1 MAASATFNGGAGG
14 PVLPAPLREDPEN
27 QLRLAEAGSQSPR
40 FMAYDWLK
48 GVADEYDVIVIGS
61 GLGGLTGANV
71 LAKAGHR
78 VLLLEHHYQ
87 FGGLAT
93 WFTRKGGHI
102 FDISLHGFPIGMIKS
117 CRKYWTKEIADA
129 IVQLKE
135 IRFINPQMDVR
146 TTFTREDYTRVLVE
160 QFKVDRALVEKFYD
174 HLRSMNFYDNNPET
188 TGQMLERFFPGRDD
202 VKRLLME
209 PIAYANGSTM
219 DDPAITY
226 GIVFSNFMGSGVYSF
241 RGGSDVLIEKM
252 TAELRRN
259 GVEIR
264 KKVLVDRILLKE
276 RDGRKVAAG
285 VVAKSGRVVRAKA
298 VLSNANIMNT
308 VFRLAG
314 EENVPADYAAA
325 ARAVRIN
332 SSSCQVYLGI
342 RKGETIPH
350 IGDLVFTSANPHFS
364 SEELTDFRTTS
375 RTFSVYYPDTR
386 PGSDR
391 YTVVV
396 SINSLYADWQ
406 KLTEEEYAAHKQRLI
421 DESIDA
427 LERYIPGVR
436 AKIDWAEAATPRTVE
451 RYTTHMAGTSFGT
464 KFEGLKVSM
473 DLPEKIPGLFHAGS
487 VGIIMSGW
495 LGTINYGVIV
505 ANKIDQYLFARK
517 NAASAAAPVSPA

>member
-1 MAASATFNGGAGG
+1 
-14 PVLPAPLREDPEN
+14 
-27 QLRLAEAGSQSPR
+27 
-40 FMAYDWLK
+40 MAYDWLK

-71 LAKAGHR
+71 LAKAGHK

-102 FDISLHGFPIGMIKS
+102 FDISLHGFPVGMIKS

-129 IVQLKE
+129 IVQLKD
-135 IRFINPQMDVR
+135 IRFVNPQMDVW

-160 QFKVDRALVEKFYD
+160 QFQLDPAHVEKFYD
-174 HLRSMNFYDNNPET
+174 YLRGMNYYDNNPET

-209 PIAYANGSTM
+209 PIAYANGSTLN
-219 DDPAITY
+219 DPAITY
-226 GIVFSNFMGSGVYSF
+226 GIVFSNFMGSGVYTF

-252 TAELRRN
+252 IAELKHN
-259 GVEIR
+259 GVEVR
-264 KKVLVDRILLKE
+264 KKVLVDKILVEE
-276 RDGRKVAAG
+276 RDGRKVACG
-285 VVAKSGRVVRAKA
+285 IVASSGRVIRAKA
-298 VLSNANIMNT
+298 VLSNASIKNT
-308 VFRLAG
+308 IFRLAG
-314 EENVPADYAAA
+314 EASFPAGYVADAQ
-325 ARAVRIN
+325 AVRIN

-342 RKGETIPH
+342 RKGETLPH
-350 IGDLVFTSANPHFS
+350 IGDLVFTSGNPKFS
-364 SEELTDFRTTS
+364 SEELTDFHTTS
-375 RTFSVYYPDTR
+375 RTFSMYYPDTR

-396 SINSLYADWQ
+396 SLNGRYGDWQ
-406 KLTEEEYAAHKQRLI
+406 KLGDEEYEREKNRLI
-421 DESIDA
+421 EEAIVT
-427 LERYIPGVR
+427 LEKVIPGVR
-436 AKIDWAEAATPRTVE
+436 GKIDWKEAATPRTIE
-451 RYTTHMAGTSFGT
+451 RYTTHMGGTAFGT

-473 DLPEKIPGLFHAGS
+473 DLPEKLPGLYHAGS

-505 ANKIDQYLFARK
+505 ANKIDQALFRQRQPATT
-517 NAASAAAPVSPA
+517 AAKP

>member
-1 MAASATFNGGAGG
+1 
-14 PVLPAPLREDPEN
+14 
-27 QLRLAEAGSQSPR
+27 
-40 FMAYDWLK
+40 MAYDWLK

-87 FGGLAT
+87 YGGLAT

-117 CRKYWTKEIADA
+117 CRKYWTKEIADS
-129 IVQLKE
+129 IVQLKD
-135 IRFINPQMDVR
+135 IRFVNPQMDVW

-160 QFKVDRALVEKFYD
+160 QFKLDRALVERFYD

-209 PIAYANGSTM
+209 PIAYANGSTL

-226 GIVFSNFMGSGVYSF
+226 GIVFSNFMGAGVYTF
-241 RGGSDVLIEKM
+241 RGGSDLLIEKM
-252 TAELRRN
+252 VEELKRN
-259 GVEIR
+259 GVELR
-264 KKVLVDRILLKE
+264 KKVLVDRILVEE
-276 RDGRKVAAG
+276 RDGRKVACG
-285 VVAKSGRVVRAKA
+285 IVASSGRIIRAKA
-298 VLSNANIMNT
+298 VLSNANIKNT
-308 VFRLAG
+308 IFRLAR
-314 EENVPADYAAA
+314 EENFAPDYVAA

-342 RKGETIPH
+342 RKGESIPH
-350 IGDLVFTSANPHFS
+350 IGDLVFTSENPKFS
-364 SEELTDFRTTS
+364 SEELTDFHTTS

-396 SINSLYADWQ
+396 SLNGHYGDWQ
-406 KLTEEEYAAHKQRLI
+406 KLSEADYEREKQRLI
-421 DESIDA
+421 DESVTA
-427 LERYIPGVR
+427 LERYIPGVT
-436 AKIDWAEAATPRTVE
+436 AKIDWKEAATPRTIE
-451 RYTTHMAGTSFGT
+451 RYTTHAGGTSFGT

-473 DLPEKIPGLFHAGS
+473 DLPEQLPGLFHAGS

-505 ANKIDQYLFARK
+505 ANKIDKALFAQKR
-517 NAASAAAPVSPA
+517 AAPSAA

>member
-1 MAASATFNGGAGG
+1 
-14 PVLPAPLREDPEN
+14 
-27 QLRLAEAGSQSPR
+27 
-40 FMAYDWLK
+40 MAYDWLK

-102 FDISLHGFPIGMIKS
+102 FDISLHGFPVGMIKS

-129 IVQLKE
+129 IVPLKD
-135 IRFINPQMDVR
+135 IRFVNPQMDVW
-146 TTFTREDYTRVLVE
+146 TTFTRDDYTRVLVE
-160 QFKVDRALVEKFYD
+160 KFGLDRAHVEKFYD
-174 HLRSMNFYDNNPET
+174 YLRSMNFYDNNPET
-188 TGQMLERFFPGRDD
+188 TGEMLERFFPGRDD

-209 PIAYANGSTM
+209 PIAYANGSTL

-226 GIVFSNFMGSGVYSF
+226 GIVFSNFMGAGVYTF
-241 RGGSDVLIEKM
+241 RGGSDDLIEKM
-252 TAELRRN
+252 VAELKRN
-259 GVEIR
+259 GVELR
-264 KKVLVDRILLKE
+264 KKVLVEKILVE
-276 RDGRKVAAG
+276 EHDGRKVACG
-285 VVAKSGRVVRAKA
+285 VVAANGRIIRAKA
-298 VLSNANIMNT
+298 VLSNANIKNT
-308 VFRLAG
+308 IFRLGG
-314 EENVPADYAAA
+314 EENFPPDYLSA

-342 RKGETIPH
+342 KKGERIPH
-350 IGDLVFTSANPHFS
+350 IGDLVFTSANSHFS
-364 SEELTDFRTTS
+364 STELTDFRTTS
-375 RTFSVYYPDTR
+375 RTFSVYYPETR

-396 SINSLYADWQ
+396 SLNGQYGDWAT
-406 KLTEEEYAAHKQRLI
+406 LSESDYEREKQRLI
-421 DESIDA
+421 DESIAA
-427 LERYIPGVR
+427 LEKFIPDVR
-436 AKIDWAEAATPRTVE
+436 AKIDWMEAATPRTIE
-451 RYTTHMAGTSFGT
+451 RYTTHFSGTSFGT

-473 DLPEKIPGLFHAGS
+473 DLPEKLPGLFHAGS

-505 ANKIDQYLFARK
+505 ANKIDKALFAMK
-517 NAASAAAPVSPA
+517 QAAPSAA

>member
-1 MAASATFNGGAGG
+1 
-14 PVLPAPLREDPEN
+14 
-27 QLRLAEAGSQSPR
+27 
-40 FMAYDWLK
+40 MAYDWLK

-87 FGGLAT
+87 YGGLAT

-102 FDISLHGFPIGMIKS
+102 FDISLHGFPNGMIKS
-117 CRKYWTKEIADA
+117 CRKYWTKEIADS
-129 IVQLKE
+129 IVQLKD
-135 IRFINPQMDVR
+135 IRFVNPQMDVW

-160 QFKVDRALVEKFYD
+160 QFKLERAHVERFYD

-209 PIAYANGSTM
+209 PIAYANGSTL

-226 GIVFSNFMGSGVYSF
+226 GIVFSNFMGAGVFTF
-241 RGGSDVLIEKM
+241 RGGSDLLIEQM
-252 TAELRRN
+252 VTELKRN
-259 GVEIR
+259 GVELR
-264 KKVLVDRILLKE
+264 KKVLVDRILVEE
-276 RDGRKVAAG
+276 RDGLKVACG
-285 VVAKSGRVVRAKA
+285 IVARNGRVIRAKA
-298 VLSNANIMNT
+298 VLSNANIWNT
-308 VFRLAG
+308 IFRLAG
-314 EENVPADYAAA
+314 EENFAPEYVAA

-342 RKGETIPH
+342 RKGESIPH
-350 IGDLVFTSANPHFS
+350 IGDLVFTSANPVFS
-364 SEELTDFRTTS
+364 SRELTDFHTTS
-375 RTFSVYYPDTR
+375 RTFSVYYPETR

-396 SINSLYADWQ
+396 SLNGHYGDWQ
-406 KLTEEEYAAHKQRLI
+406 KLSDEEYEREKQRLI
-421 DESIDA
+421 DESVAA
-427 LERYIPGVR
+427 LEQYIPGVA
-436 AKIDWAEAATPRTVE
+436 AKIDWKEAATPRTIE
-451 RYTTHMAGTSFGT
+451 RYTTHAGGTSFGT

-473 DLPEKIPGLFHAGS
+473 DLPEQLPGLFHAGS

-505 ANKIDQYLFARK
+505 ANKIDKALFAQKR
-517 NAASAAAPVSPA
+517 AAPAVA

>member
-1 MAASATFNGGAGG
+1 
-14 PVLPAPLREDPEN
+14 
-27 QLRLAEAGSQSPR
+27 
-40 FMAYDWLK
+40 MAYDWLK

-71 LAKAGHR
+71 LAKAGHK

-102 FDISLHGFPIGMIKS
+102 FDISLHGFPVGMIKS
-117 CRKYWTKEIADA
+117 CRKYWTKEISDA
-129 IVQLKE
+129 IAQLKD
-135 IRFINPQMDVR
+135 IRFVNPQMDVW

-160 QFKVDRALVEKFYD
+160 QFHLEPAHVEQFYD
-174 HLRSMNFYDNNPET
+174 YLRGMNYYDNNPET

-209 PIAYANGSTM
+209 PIAYANGSTLN
-219 DDPAITY
+219 DPAITY
-226 GIVFSNFMGSGVYSF
+226 GIVFSNFMGSGVYTF

-252 TAELRRN
+252 IAELKHN
-259 GVEIR
+259 GVEVR
-264 KKVLVDRILLKE
+264 KKVLVDKILVE
-276 RDGRKVAAG
+276 EIDGRKVACG
-285 VVAKSGRVVRAKA
+285 IVASSGRVIRAKA
-298 VLSNANIMNT
+298 VLSNASIKNT
-308 VFRLAG
+308 IFRLAG
-314 EENVPADYAAA
+314 EASFPADYVADAQ
-325 ARAVRIN
+325 AVRIN

-350 IGDLVFTSANPHFS
+350 IGDLVFTSGNPKFS
-364 SEELTDFRTTS
+364 SEELTDFHTTS
-375 RTFSVYYPDTR
+375 RTFSMYYPDTR

-396 SINSLYADWQ
+396 SFNGRYGDWQ
-406 KLTEEEYAAHKQRLI
+406 KLGDEEYEREKNRLI
-421 DESIDA
+421 EEAIVT
-427 LERYIPGVR
+427 LEKFIPGVR
-436 AKIDWAEAATPRTVE
+436 GKIDWKEAATPRTIE
-451 RYTTHMAGTSFGT
+451 RYTTHVGGTAFGT

-473 DLPEKIPGLFHAGS
+473 DLPEKLPGLYHAGS

-505 ANKIDQYLFARK
+505 ANKIDQALFRHRQPATT
-517 NAASAAAPVSPA
+517 AAKP

>member
-1 MAASATFNGGAGG
+1 
-14 PVLPAPLREDPEN
+14 
-27 QLRLAEAGSQSPR
+27 
-40 FMAYDWLK
+40 MAYDWLK

-71 LAKAGHR
+71 LAKAGHK

-102 FDISLHGFPIGMIKS
+102 FDISLHGFPVGMIKS
-117 CRKYWTKEIADA
+117 CRKYWTKEISDA
-129 IVQLKE
+129 IAQLKD
-135 IRFINPQMDVR
+135 IRFVNPQMDVW

-160 QFKVDRALVEKFYD
+160 QFHLEPAHVEKFYD
-174 HLRSMNFYDNNPET
+174 YLRGMNYYDNNPET

-209 PIAYANGSTM
+209 PIAYANGSTLN
-219 DDPAITY
+219 DPAITY
-226 GIVFSNFMGSGVYSF
+226 GIVFSNFMGSGVYTF

-252 TAELRRN
+252 IAELKHN
-259 GVEIR
+259 GVEVR
-264 KKVLVDRILLKE
+264 KKVLVDKILVE
-276 RDGRKVAAG
+276 EIDGRKVACG
-285 VVAKSGRVVRAKA
+285 IVASSGRVIRAKA
-298 VLSNANIMNT
+298 VLSNASIKNT
-308 VFRLAG
+308 IFRLAG
-314 EENVPADYAAA
+314 EASFPADYVADAQ
-325 ARAVRIN
+325 AVRIN

-350 IGDLVFTSANPHFS
+350 IGDLVFTSGNPKFS
-364 SEELTDFRTTS
+364 SEELTDFHTTS
-375 RTFSVYYPDTR
+375 RTFSMYYPDTR

-396 SINSLYADWQ
+396 SFNGRYGDWQ
-406 KLTEEEYAAHKQRLI
+406 KLGDEEYEREKNRLI
-421 DESIDA
+421 EEAIVT
-427 LERYIPGVR
+427 LEKFIPGVR
-436 AKIDWAEAATPRTVE
+436 GKIDWKEAATPRTIE
-451 RYTTHMAGTSFGT
+451 RYTTHVGGTAFGT

-473 DLPEKIPGLFHAGS
+473 DLPEKLPGLYHAGS

-505 ANKIDQYLFARK
+505 ANKIDQALFRHRQPATT
-517 NAASAAAPVSPA
+517 AAKP

>member
-1 MAASATFNGGAGG
+1 MPDDLMAGYSAGG
-14 PVLPAPLREDPEN
+14 GKAPC
-27 QLRLAEAGSQSPR
+27 AGQRGAFTPR
-40 FMAYDWLK
+40 PSMAYDWLK

-102 FDISLHGFPIGMIKS
+102 FDISLHGFPVGMIKS
-117 CRKYWTKEIADA
+117 CRKYWSKEISEA
-129 IVQLKE
+129 IVPLKD
-135 IRFINPQMDVR
+135 IRFVNPQMDVW

-160 QFKVDRALVEKFYD
+160 QFKLERAHVERFYD
-174 HLRSMNFYDNNPET
+174 HLRSMNYYDHNPET

-209 PIAYANGSTM
+209 PISYANGSTL

-226 GIVFSNFMGSGVYSF
+226 GIVFSNFMGSGVYTF

-252 TAELRRN
+252 IAELKKN
-259 GVEIR
+259 GVEVR
-264 KKVLVDRILLKE
+264 KKVMVEKILIEE
-276 RDGRKVAAG
+276 RDGRKCAAG
-285 VVAKSGRVVRAKA
+285 IVATSGRVIRAKA
-298 VLSNANIMNT
+298 VLSNANLKNT
-308 VFRLAG
+308 ILKLG
-314 EENVPADYAAA
+314 GTENFSPEYVAAA
-325 ARAVRIN
+325 AAVRTN
-332 SSSCQVYLGI
+332 TSSCQVYLGI
-342 RKGETIPH
+342 RKGETLPH

-364 SEELTDFRTTS
+364 SEELVDLHTTS

-396 SINSLYADWQ
+396 SLNARYAGWKNLSD
-406 KLTEEEYAAHKQRLI
+406 EDYAKHKARLI
-421 DESIDA
+421 EESIVA
-427 LERYIPGVR
+427 LEKHIPGVR
-436 AKIDWAEAATPRTVE
+436 ARIDWMEAATPRTVE
-451 RYTTHMAGTSFGT
+451 RYTTHLGGASFGT

-473 DLPEKIPGLFHAGS
+473 DLPDQMPGLYHAGS

-505 ANKIDQYLFARK
+505 ANKIDQQLFQR
-517 NAASAAAPVSPA
+517 SAKTPAP

>member
-1 MAASATFNGGAGG
+1 
-14 PVLPAPLREDPEN
+14 
-27 QLRLAEAGSQSPR
+27 
-40 FMAYDWLK
+40 MAYDWLK

-87 FGGLAT
+87 YGGLAT

-102 FDISLHGFPIGMIKS
+102 FDISLHGFPVGMIKS
-117 CRKYWTKEIADA
+117 CRKYWTKEIADS
-129 IVQLKE
+129 IVQLKH
-135 IRFINPQMDVR
+135 IRFVNPQMDVW

-160 QFKVDRALVEKFYD
+160 QFGLERAHVESFYE
-174 HLRSMNFYDNNPET
+174 HLRGMNFYDNNPET

-209 PIAYANGSTM
+209 PIAYANGSTQ

-226 GIVFSNFMGSGVYSF
+226 GIVFSNFMGSGVYTF

-252 TAELRRN
+252 IAELKKN
-259 GVEIR
+259 GVETR
-264 KKVLVDRILLKE
+264 KKVLVEKILVEE
-276 RDGRKVAAG
+276 RNGQKIACG
-285 VVAKSGRVVRAKA
+285 IVAKNGRVIRAKA
-298 VLSNANIMNT
+298 VLSNANIKNT
-308 VFRLAG
+308 IFRLAG
-314 EENVPADYAAA
+314 AENFPEEFVREAE
-325 ARAVRIN
+325 AVRIN

-342 RKGETIPH
+342 RKGESIPH
-350 IGDLVFTSANPHFS
+350 IGDLVFTSANPKFCS
-364 SEELTDFRTTS
+364 SELTDFRTTS

-396 SINSLYADWQ
+396 SLNGLFGDWK
-406 KLTEEEYAAHKQRLI
+406 KLSDDEYERAKERLI
-421 DESIDA
+421 AESITA
-427 LERYIPGVR
+427 LEKFIPNVR
-436 AKIDWAEAATPRTVE
+436 GKIDWSEAATPRTIE
-451 RYTTHMAGTSFGT
+451 RYTTHAGGTSFGT

-473 DLPEKIPGLFHAGS
+473 ELPEKLPGLFHAGS

-505 ANKIDQYLFARK
+505 ANRIDKALFEMKRNPSSATTPAMSNPDSSVIATTA
-517 NAASAAAPVSPA
+517 NA